1 MGSIQELKAYNDWHI
16 LNHRLIVFLFTSFL
30 LFSVHATA
38 QFYEWEFSSRWWFSP
53 NWNSTLK
60 GLISCGLLLDGH
72 TMHSRNIFI
81 KSGSVL
87 QVFIIPFMVNS
98 KGEKGNLNTKV
109 MDNYSIQHLYFQLIS
124 IVDLNSTL
132 YLNFSKQTIR
142 SKPVTFVAVNS
153 WGIGG
158 KLTWFICLE

>member
-1 MGSIQELKAYNDWHI
+1 M
-16 LNHRLIVFLFTSFL
+16 VT
-30 LFSVHATA
+30 
-38 QFYEWEFSSRWWFSP
+38 P
-53 NWNSTLK
+53 
-60 GLISCGLLLDGH
+60 C
-72 TMHSRNIFI
+72 SRNIFI

-132 YLNFSKQTIR
+132 HFFSKQTIR

-158 KLTWFICLE
+158 KLT